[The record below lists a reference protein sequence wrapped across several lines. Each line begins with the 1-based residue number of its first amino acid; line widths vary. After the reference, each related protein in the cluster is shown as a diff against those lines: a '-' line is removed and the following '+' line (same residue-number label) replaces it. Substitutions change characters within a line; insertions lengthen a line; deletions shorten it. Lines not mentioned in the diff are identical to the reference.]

1 MNQFKAEL
9 CEILEDAFQ
18 QGFISKEI
26 KEGLIP
32 ASPRTPCLYLL
43 PKVHKDLVSPPG
55 RPIVSGNGSLNEMTG
70 KFLDFYLRPSV
81 ESLPSYLKDTGDVLR
96 KLEHVNLEE
105 DMWLV
110 TMDIEALYTSI
121 RHHDGLHAVNSFLCM
136 TTMDHG
142 FILFLLCLLEFS
154 LTHNF
159 FIFNDALYLQLQG
172 TAMWAAFAPSYANL
186 FLGLWERD
194 IFCTNPTPLSTK
206 MIFWVRYIDDVLAI
220 WQGSEEDLVS
230 FIRELNQN
238 NINLKLTYHYS
249 RTTVDFLDVCIS
261 KDGKG
266 LLHTEIHR
274 KDTAVNS
281 LLHASSAHP
290 KALKNS
296 IPVGQ
301 FMRTRRVCSDE
312 ASFVEQAQDLAT
324 RFEERGYSERAIRHG
339 WRRASRMSRNDLL
352 HSARKRTSSTQVRF
366 ISTFNNNIHG

>member
-1 MNQFKAEL
+1 MYANIELFVKLVSEDFKKIPTRLRHDNLTREQRRALNELKSLRGVVIKPADKGGNVVVWPTTLYEKEAMRQLRDTTCYRRLSFNPTSVFQAEL

-55 RPIVSGNGSLNEMTG
+55 RPIVSGNGSLNEMT
-70 KFLDFYLRPSV
+70 
-81 ESLPSYLKDTGDVLR
+81 
-96 KLEHVNLEE
+96 
-105 DMWLV
+105 
-110 TMDIEALYTSI
+110 
-121 RHHDGLHAVNSFLCM
+121 
-136 TTMDHG
+136 
-142 FILFLLCLLEFS
+142 
-154 LTHNF
+154 
-159 FIFNDALYLQLQG
+159 
-172 TAMWAAFAPSYANL
+172 
-186 FLGLWERD
+186 
-194 IFCTNPTPLSTK
+194 
-206 MIFWVRYIDDVLAI
+206 
-220 WQGSEEDLVS
+220 
-230 FIRELNQN
+230 
-238 NINLKLTYHYS
+238 
-249 RTTVDFLDVCIS
+249 
-261 KDGKG
+261 
-266 LLHTEIHR
+266 
-274 KDTAVNS
+274 
-281 LLHASSAHP
+281 AHP